1 MRNFR
6 EPEIFP
12 EEKRG
17 DCNSG
22 KPNYLGEAEIEG
34 RCIYITI
41 NFKNLLIIDEG
52 KTKGNR
58 IYINIFL
65 EFRLLDNVDFQNY

>member
-1 MRNFR
+1 VRNLR

-22 KPNYLGEAEIEG
+22 KPNYGGEAEIEG
-34 RCIYITI
+34 RYIYITI
-41 NFKNLLIIDEG
+41 NFKN
-52 KTKGNR
+52 
-58 IYINIFL
+58 
-65 EFRLLDNVDFQNY
+65 